1 MNSRRKQWW
10 QSLPTLFEIP
20 ALDSDRAR
28 RRIAL
33 MEGNLML
40 PLKVFVIGLI
50 FYSFSNSA
58 WTSSPSESGVVV
70 ETVQTIFWFYI
81 GASALL
87 AVPLL
92 LVQRLPLAVGQWM
105 AVTNSLVD
113 ALFLAA
119 MTVLTG
125 GVDSILFWLF
135 IGLILRNAVSVPPG
149 ISQLILNFL
158 VTICFELA
166 VVIDASVL
174 SGGDSVQ
181 TMFDLTPNEDWLEPL
196 MLRMAVLW
204 LTMLCCSGLEILLER
219 QRLALEEAAVSAA
232 QESQLHSA
240 ARLSAEFAHQIK
252 NPLAVIT
259 NATYSVQRSLRENK
273 PVAMEH
279 LEIIQEEVARV
290 DQVIKQ
296 IVGYAQLSEERV
308 EKLNVIKSVEAAIA
322 QVFPAALPSGI
333 KIKKVYAGNLPPL
346 LMQRGHLREI
356 LANLLKNA
364 REILGE
370 TGTVTVTAECVRQ
383 KNVEISVADDGPGI
397 PPERLAQ
404 VFEAYFTT
412 KEKGSGLGLAIVKH
426 NVELY
431 GGTVRVESKLGKG
444 ATFTVVFPAK
454 SPSRSLVP

>member
-158 VTICFELA
+158 VTICFALA

>member
-158 VTICFELA
+158 VTICFALA

-174 SGGDSVQ
+174 TGGDSVQ